1 MSDHA
6 VTRLLLDWG
15 QGDQSALDRLMPLVY
30 SELRH
35 VAQNQLR
42 LENPGHTL
50 QPTALV
56 HETYL
61 RLIDQQ
67 RVEWRNRAQFF
78 AMSAQMIRR
87 ILVDHA
93 RRRQAA
99 KRGGMATRLQL
110 DDSIA
115 AAGSDVVDAIALEA
129 ALEGLAALDPQQA
142 RVIELRFYAG
152 LSIDETAS
160 ALGIS
165 PATVSRDWVTAK
177 AWLYRRLHDS
187 AAVPGGAE

>member
-1 MSDHA
+1 MPDHA
-6 VTRLLLDWG
+6 VTKLLIDWG

-42 LENPGHTL
+42 LENLGHTL

-61 RLIDQQ
+61 RLVDQQ

-78 AMSAQMIRR
+78 AISAQLIRR

-93 RRRQAA
+93 RHRRAA
-99 KRGGMATRLQL
+99 KRGGMATRLEL
-110 DDSIA
+110 DGSIAAPGSDIVDSIA
-115 AAGSDVVDAIALEA
+115 LETALN
-129 ALEGLAALDPQQA
+129 GLADLDPQQA

-177 AWLYRRLHDS
+177 AWLYRRLNAPT
-187 AAVPGGAE
+187 AAAEASL

>member
-129 ALEGLAALDPQQA
+129 ALEGLAALDPQQ
-142 RVIELRFYAG
+142 
-152 LSIDETAS
+152 
-160 ALGIS
+160 
-165 PATVSRDWVTAK
+165 
-177 AWLYRRLHDS
+177 
-187 AAVPGGAE
+187 

>member
-1 MSDHA
+1 MSDHV

-110 DDSIA
+110 DESIA